1 MRARRRPPR
10 LRRVQIRRAPKPVKL
25 RARHVRLP
33 ADFEQF
39 WNVPPREAL
48 RQVPQNESV
57 ARYVV
62 ALRAV
67 AAREK
72 PREPSALVYGG
83 NPRPVHFRLHAIS
96 EPAFR
101 SQGFVQARVELFELG
116 GIEHVVEALHRRDVG
131 DRRERFREVVSDSAR
146 RRRLVGELRIFFL
159 QLPQP
164 AHKYVEIVVGNY
176 RRVFYAVQPLV
187 LGYLRAK
194 AFYLRLGRV
203 LVHMGIDIIFHKAFF
218 SARNIA
224 AGARKSAA
232 EKRRRTLPPDC
243 RPKSA
248 SPNPER
254 TRLYGSRAKA
264 GFRARNVGVA
274 PYEAKNIFGGR

>member
-1 MRARRRPPR
+1 MFLPERRSGRFRRTKALRVMSSPFAPSPRVRSRASLPRSYTAETPAPSTFGSTQYLNPPS
-10 LRRVQIRRAPKPVKL
+10 APKVL
-25 RARHVRLP
+25 CR
-33 ADFEQF
+33 
-39 WNVPPREAL
+39 
-48 RQVPQNESV
+48 
-57 ARYVV
+57 
-62 ALRAV
+62 
-67 AAREK
+67 
-72 PREPSALVYGG
+72 
-83 NPRPVHFRLHAIS
+83 
-96 EPAFR
+96 
-101 SQGFVQARVELFELG
+101 ARVELFELG

-254 TRLYGSRAKA
+254 TRLYGFARQSRV
-264 GFRARNVGVA
+264 RARNVGVA